1 MNARDRIFVA
11 LDTADPKAALD
22 LAETLR
28 GSIGGVKVGLQL
40 FTQAGPS
47 IVEAL
52 RDAGH
57 RVFVDLKLHD
67 IPNTTAA
74 AARQIGEL
82 GAFCFTV
89 HALGGATMMARA
101 NEAAAEAAVA
111 AGHRAPVTLAVTI
124 LTSHDDA
131 SLEQIGIA
139 GPCSHA
145 VQRLASLARDA
156 GAGGVVCSA
165 LEVPAVRAAFPD
177 GLRMV
182 PGIRPAGAALDDQA
196 RVATPAGAVADGA
209 DCLVIGR
216 PITKAQDPRAAADA
230 IVTELE
236 GSERLS

>member
-1 MNARDRIFVA
+1 MKAQDRIFVA
-11 LDTADPKAALD
+11 LDTADPKAALA
-22 LAETLR
+22 LADTLR

-40 FTQAGPS
+40 FTQAGPQ

-67 IPNTTAA
+67 IPNTAA
-74 AARQIGEL
+74 SAARRIGQL

-89 HALGGATMMARA
+89 HALGGATMIALA
-101 NEAAAEAAVA
+101 KEAAAAGAAA
-111 AGHRAPVTLAVTI
+111 AGHPEPVTLAVTI
-124 LTSHDDA
+124 LTSHDDT
-131 SLEQIGIA
+131 SLAQIGIA
-139 GPCSHA
+139 GPCSSA
-145 VQRLASLARDA
+145 VPRLASLARDA

-165 LEVPAVRAAFPD
+165 LEVPAVCEAFPD

-209 DCLVIGR
+209 DYLVIGR
-216 PITKAQDPRAAADA
+216 PITQAADPQAAAAA
-230 IVTELE
+230 IVAELE